1 MRNDGSEAIR
11 GLGRGTYLKES
22 QHNPTRSHPTE
33 GYPLNDLRKC
43 RLERGVAV
51 GTSSYSK
58 TFIQGKTIGCP
69 GIGYRDTNAKNDS
82 SRILETS
89 VIRLLPIAA
98 LLWIV
103 SLSTAW
109 ADPSTLEEKLL
120 SENRSLGVETP
131 PAAPVD
137 DLGFARRV
145 CLDLVGRIPT
155 GKEIKTFLAWPPQER
170 RQRLIEQYMSDDGF
184 ADRFSAFF
192 ADMLRIRSNQEG
204 GNALLAYVHQAITT
218 DMPYDELCRRLIA
231 TNGKAGRTPEV
242 GFVLGDDADP
252 MALASATAQVFMGIR
267 ISCAQCHDHPF
278 DRWTREDFYSVAAF
292 FGKTRR
298 RENNLTRTVY
308 TTEDKMSSVMWPPE
322 DESDADQRK
331 PMKASFPFPYLDESE
346 DLTFINRLEALRA
359 AKTAEAEKHDGPS
372 VDDLLATAGEKTR
385 TRLNGGLGDLLKVST
400 EAKTD
405 IRKIDVNA
413 DLYKRSQLRR
423 QLAEKIT
430 SPRNRYFS
438 RLIVNRLWKDLVGL
452 GFVEPVDDFRE
463 NNPASHPETMDY
475 LAEEFV
481 ANGFSIRWLV
491 KEIVSSPAYQRSHA
505 PRDADAAARMDLE
518 KAFLVTPIRRMK
530 AEAMYDSIVTAGHLF
545 EVKHLAGQNP
555 RTFQQR
561 IRVAVEPSGDE
572 EEKDESVEE
581 EVEMEA
587 QAMMAE
593 DTMMASS
600 ADYGLERAIEI
611 DFDALLSAD
620 DTSPMI
626 DSMQK
631 MSREQ
636 IEAMRMAASPTPKPG
651 MKYITKLVERTV
663 DDNPKFSS
671 SYRMATPAPA
681 GHFLRLFGQPARVDL
696 GDDRMENASMRQ
708 ALLMLNGQ
716 LTHQAAR
723 VGPLEPVYPML
734 TGSQRNLEGAIQ
746 YSYVEILTRQPSAA
760 EVAEAV
766 EMIQSGADELTGFA
780 DFRWIL
786 LNCNEFR
793 FLP

>member
-1 MRNDGSEAIR
+1 MIRNASAVAI
-11 GLGRGTYLKES
+11 L
-22 QHNPTRSHPTE
+22 
-33 GYPLNDLRKC
+33 C
-43 RLERGVAV
+43 
-51 GTSSYSK
+51 
-58 TFIQGKTIGCP
+58 
-69 GIGYRDTNAKNDS
+69 
-82 SRILETS
+82 
-89 VIRLLPIAA
+89 LLTASAA
-98 LLWIV
+98 I
-103 SLSTAW
+103 
-109 ADPSTLEEKLL
+109 ADPNTVEKTLL
-120 SENRSLGVETP
+120 SENKAKGITTA
-131 PAAPVD
+131 PADTVD
-137 DLGFARRV
+137 DLGFARRI

-155 GKEIKTFLAWPPQER
+155 GKEIKTFLAWPESER
-170 RQRLIEQYMSDDGF
+170 RERLIQQYMADKGF

-204 GNALLAYVHQAITT
+204 GNALLAYVHQAIST
-218 DMPYDELCRRLIA
+218 DMPYDEMCRKLIA

-242 GFVLGDDADP
+242 GFILGDDADP

-278 DRWTREDFYSVAAF
+278 DKWTREDFYSVAAF

-308 TTEDKMSSVMWPPE
+308 TTEDKTSTVMWPPE
-322 DESDADQRK
+322 DESDASERS
-331 PMKASFPFPYLDESE
+331 PMKASFPFPYLDESQE
-346 DLTFINRLEALRA
+346 LPFITRLEALREKQKA
-359 AKTAEAEKHDGPS
+359 ESQKTGGPS
-372 VDDLLATAGEKTR
+372 VDDLLASAGAKTKS
-385 TRLNGGLGDLLKVST
+385 RLKGGSLDLLKVST
-400 EAKTD
+400 EAKSD
-405 IRKIDVNA
+405 IRGIDINA
-413 DLYKRSQLRR
+413 DLYRRSRLRR
-423 QLAEKIT
+423 ELAAKIT

-438 RLIVNRLWKDLVGL
+438 RLIVNRLWKDLVGK
-452 GFVEPVDDFRE
+452 GFVEPVDDFRD

-491 KEIVSSPAYQRSHA
+491 KEIVSTPAYQRAHA
-505 PRDADAAARMDLE
+505 PRDADAAERETLE
-518 KAFLVTPIRRMK
+518 DAFLVTKIRRMK

-555 RTFQQR
+555 RVVQQR
-561 IRVAVEPSGDE
+561 IRVPAEMSEGEPDTGDLVAVENA
-572 EEKDESVEE
+572 
-581 EVEMEA
+581 EA
-587 QAMMAE
+587 ETNEDAAMMSQQN
-593 DTMMASS
+593 MMAST
-600 ADYGLERAIEI
+600 ADYGLEKAIEI
-611 DFDALLSAD
+611 DFDAVLAAD

-636 IEAMRMAASPTPKPG
+636 IEAMRMTETPAAKPG
-651 MKYITKLVERTV
+651 VKYVTKMVERTI

-696 GDDRMENASMRQ
+696 GDERIENASMRQ

-723 VGPLEPVYPML
+723 VGPLEPVYEML
-734 TGSQRNLEGAIQ
+734 TGSGQNLEKAIQ
-746 YSYVEILTRQPSAA
+746 YTYVEILTREPTPADI
-760 EVAEAV
+760 AEAT
-766 EMIQSGADELTGFA
+766 EIIESGRDKLTGFA

-786 LNCNEFR
+786 LNSNEFR

>member
-1 MRNDGSEAIR
+1 MIR
-11 GLGRGTYLKES
+11 TAF
-22 QHNPTRSHPTE
+22 
-33 GYPLNDLRKC
+33 
-43 RLERGVAV
+43 VA
-51 GTSSYSK
+51 T
-58 TFIQGKTIGCP
+58 
-69 GIGYRDTNAKNDS
+69 
-82 SRILETS
+82 
-89 VIRLLPIAA
+89 LLCFA
-98 LLWIV
+98 
-103 SLSTAW
+103 SLSTVL
-109 ADPSTLEEKLL
+109 ADPGTIEEKLL
-120 SENRSLGVETP
+120 SENQAKGINTA

-137 DLGFARRV
+137 DLGFARRI

-155 GKEIKTFLAWPPQER
+155 GKEIKTFLAWPENER
-170 RQRLIEQYMSDDGF
+170 RQRLIDQYMADKGF

-204 GNALLAYVHQAITT
+204 GNALLAYVHQAIST
-218 DMPYDELCRRLIA
+218 DMPYDEMCRRLIA

-278 DRWTREDFYSVAAF
+278 DKWTREDFYSVAAF

-322 DESDADQRK
+322 DESDAADRK

-346 DLTFINRLEALRA
+346 QLAFIQRFVALREKRN
-359 AKTAEAEKHDGPS
+359 AKSQQTKGPS
-372 VDDLLATAGEKTR
+372 VDDLLASAGAKTKN
-385 TRLNGGLGDLLKVST
+385 RLSGVGRDLLKVST
-400 EAKTD
+400 EAKSD
-405 IRKIDVNA
+405 IRGIDINA
-413 DLYKRSQLRR
+413 ELYKRSQLRR
-423 QLAEKIT
+423 ELAEKIT

-438 RLIVNRLWKDLVGL
+438 RLIVNRLWKELVGS
-452 GFVEPVDDFRE
+452 GFVEPVDDFRD

-505 PRDADAAARMDLE
+505 ARDSDAAERENLE
-518 KAFLVTPIRRMK
+518 QAFLVTKIRRMK
-530 AEAMYDSIVTAGHLF
+530 AEAMYDSLVTAGHLF
-545 EVKHLAGQNP
+545 EVKHMAGQNP
-555 RTFQQR
+555 RLIKQR
-561 IRVAVEPSGDE
+561 IRVPVEMSDE
-572 EEKDESVEE
+572 EDEESAQQSDADEP
-581 EVEMEA
+581 EA
-587 QAMMAE
+587 LASNDAAMMAE
-593 DTMMASS
+593 QNMVAST
-600 ADYGLERAIEI
+600 ADYGLEKAIEI
-611 DFDALLSAD
+611 DFDAVLAAD

-631 MSREQ
+631 MSRDD
-636 IEAMRMAASPTPKPG
+636 IEAMRMAASPTPNPG
-651 MKYITKLVERTV
+651 VKYVTKLVERTV

-671 SYRMATPAPA
+671 AYRMATPAPA

-696 GDDRMENASMRQ
+696 GDERIENASMRQ

-734 TGSQRNLEGAIQ
+734 TGSGADIDKAVQ
-746 YSYVEILTRQPSAA
+746 YTYVEILTRKPSSD
-760 EVAEAV
+760 EITEAIDII
-766 EMIQSGADELTGFA
+766 ESGADTMTGFA

-786 LNCNEFR
+786 LNSNEFR

>member
-1 MRNDGSEAIR
+1 MIR
-11 GLGRGTYLKES
+11 IAS
-22 QHNPTRSHPTE
+22 
-33 GYPLNDLRKC
+33 
-43 RLERGVAV
+43 VA
-51 GTSSYSK
+51 T
-58 TFIQGKTIGCP
+58 
-69 GIGYRDTNAKNDS
+69 
-82 SRILETS
+82 
-89 VIRLLPIAA
+89 LLCFA
-98 LLWIV
+98 
-103 SLSTAW
+103 SLSTVL
-109 ADPSTLEEKLL
+109 ADPGTIEEKLL
-120 SENRSLGVETP
+120 SENQAKGIYTA

-137 DLGFARRV
+137 DLGFARRI

-155 GKEIKTFLAWPPQER
+155 GKEIKTFLSWPENER
-170 RQRLIEQYMSDDGF
+170 RQKLIDQYMADEGF

-204 GNALLAYVHQAITT
+204 GNALLAYVHRAIST
-218 DMPYDELCRRLIA
+218 DMPYDEMCRRLIA

-278 DRWTREDFYSVAAF
+278 DKWTREDFYSVAAF

-322 DESDADQRK
+322 DESDAADRK
-331 PMKASFPFPYLDESE
+331 PMKASFPFPYLDETE
-346 DLTFINRLEALRA
+346 ELAFIQRFETLREKRN
-359 AKTAEAEKHDGPS
+359 AKSQQPKGPS
-372 VDDLLATAGEKTR
+372 VDDLLASAGAKTKN
-385 TRLNGGLGDLLKVST
+385 RLKGTGRDLLKVST
-400 EAKTD
+400 EAKSD
-405 IRKIDVNA
+405 IRGIDINA
-413 DLYKRSQLRR
+413 ELYKRSQLRR
-423 QLAEKIT
+423 ELAEKIT

-438 RLIVNRLWKDLVGL
+438 RLIVNRLWKDLVGA
-452 GFVEPVDDFRE
+452 GFVEPVDDFRD
-463 NNPASHPETMDY
+463 NNPASHPKTMDY

-505 PRDADAAARMDLE
+505 ARDADAAERENLE
-518 KAFLVTPIRRMK
+518 QAFLVTKIRRMK

-545 EVKHLAGQNP
+545 EVKHMAGENP
-555 RTFQQR
+555 RVIKQR
-561 IRVAVEPSGDE
+561 VRVPVDMIDE
-572 EEKDESVEE
+572 EAAQQSDADQPEALANNDE
-581 EVEMEA
+581 
-587 QAMMAE
+587 AMMSE
-593 DTMMASS
+593 QNMVAST
-600 ADYGLERAIEI
+600 ADYGLEKAIEI
-611 DFDALLSAD
+611 DFDAVLTAD

-631 MSREQ
+631 MSRDD

-651 MKYITKLVERTV
+651 VKYVTKLVERTV

-671 SYRMATPAPA
+671 AYRMATPAPA

-696 GDDRMENASMRQ
+696 GDERIENASMRQ

-734 TGSQRNLEGAIQ
+734 TGSDADLEKAVQ
-746 YSYVEILTRQPSAA
+746 YTYVEILTRKPNSD
-760 EVAEAV
+760 EVAEAI
-766 EMIQSGADELTGFA
+766 EIIDSGVSPMTGFA

-786 LNCNEFR
+786 LNSNEFR

>member
-1 MRNDGSEAIR
+1 LA
-11 GLGRGTYLKES
+11 T
-22 QHNPTRSHPTE
+22 
-33 GYPLNDLRKC
+33 
-43 RLERGVAV
+43 
-51 GTSSYSK
+51 
-58 TFIQGKTIGCP
+58 
-69 GIGYRDTNAKNDS
+69 
-82 SRILETS
+82 
-89 VIRLLPIAA
+89 LLCFAT
-98 LLWIV
+98 
-103 SLSTAW
+103 LSTVL
-109 ADPSTLEEKLL
+109 ADPATIEDKLL
-120 SENRSLGVETP
+120 SENQAKGINTA
-131 PAAPVD
+131 PAGPVD
-137 DLGFARRV
+137 DLGFARRL

-155 GKEIKTFLAWPPQER
+155 GKEIKTFLSWPENER
-170 RQRLIEQYMSDDGF
+170 RQRLIDQYMADKGF

-204 GNALLAYVHQAITT
+204 GNALLAYVHQAIST
-218 DMPYDELCRRLIA
+218 DMPYDEMCRRLIA

-278 DRWTREDFYSVAAF
+278 DKWTREDFYSVAAF

-322 DESDADQRK
+322 DESDAADRK
-331 PMKASFPFPYLDESE
+331 PMKASFPFPYLDETE
-346 DLTFINRLEALRA
+346 ELAFIKRFEALREKRN
-359 AKTAEAEKHDGPS
+359 AKSQQPKGPS
-372 VDDLLATAGEKTR
+372 VDDLLASAGAKTKS
-385 TRLNGGLGDLLKVST
+385 RLKGSERDLLKVST
-400 EAKTD
+400 EAKSD
-405 IRKIDVNA
+405 IRGIDINA
-413 DLYKRSQLRR
+413 ELYKRSELRR

-438 RLIVNRLWKDLVGL
+438 RLIVNRLWKDLVGA
-452 GFVEPVDDFRE
+452 GFVEPVDDFRD
-463 NNPASHPETMDY
+463 NNPASHPQTMDY

-505 PRDADAAARMDLE
+505 ARDADAAEREKLE
-518 KAFLVTPIRRMK
+518 QAFLVTKIRRMK
-530 AEAMYDSIVTAGHLF
+530 AEAMYDSLVTAGHLF
-545 EVKHLAGQNP
+545 EVKHMAGENP
-555 RTFQQR
+555 RVIKQR
-561 IRVAVEPSGDE
+561 IRVPVEMTDE
-572 EEKDESVEE
+572 EAAQQSDADQPEALASNDE
-581 EVEMEA
+581 
-587 QAMMAE
+587 AMMAE
-593 DTMMASS
+593 QNMVAST
-600 ADYGLERAIEI
+600 ADYGLEKAIEI
-611 DFDALLSAD
+611 DFDAVLAAD

-631 MSREQ
+631 MSRDD

-651 MKYITKLVERTV
+651 VKYVTKLVERTV

-671 SYRMATPAPA
+671 AYRMATPAPA

-696 GDDRMENASMRQ
+696 GDERIENASMRQ

-734 TGSQRNLEGAIQ
+734 TGSDADLEKAVQ
-746 YSYVEILTRQPSAA
+746 YTYVEILTRKPSAN
-760 EVAEAV
+760 EVAEAI
-766 EMIQSGADELTGFA
+766 EIIESAAEPMTGFA

-786 LNCNEFR
+786 LNSNEFR

>member
-1 MRNDGSEAIR
+1 MIR
-11 GLGRGTYLKES
+11 TAF
-22 QHNPTRSHPTE
+22 
-33 GYPLNDLRKC
+33 
-43 RLERGVAV
+43 VA
-51 GTSSYSK
+51 T
-58 TFIQGKTIGCP
+58 
-69 GIGYRDTNAKNDS
+69 
-82 SRILETS
+82 
-89 VIRLLPIAA
+89 LLCFA
-98 LLWIV
+98 
-103 SLSTAW
+103 SLSTVL
-109 ADPSTLEEKLL
+109 ADPGTIEEKLL
-120 SENRSLGVETP
+120 SENQAKGINTA

-137 DLGFARRV
+137 DLGFARRI

-155 GKEIKTFLAWPPQER
+155 GKEIKTFLAWPENER
-170 RQRLIEQYMSDDGF
+170 RQRLIDQYMADKGF

-204 GNALLAYVHQAITT
+204 GNALLAYVHQAIST
-218 DMPYDELCRRLIA
+218 DMPYDEMCRRLIA

-278 DRWTREDFYSVAAF
+278 DKWTREDFYSVAAF

-322 DESDADQRK
+322 DESDAADRK

-346 DLTFINRLEALRA
+346 QLAFIQRFVALREKRN
-359 AKTAEAEKHDGPS
+359 AKSQQTKGPS
-372 VDDLLATAGEKTR
+372 VDDLLASAGAKTKN
-385 TRLNGGLGDLLKVST
+385 RLSGVGRDLLKVST
-400 EAKTD
+400 EAKSD
-405 IRKIDVNA
+405 IRGIDINA
-413 DLYKRSQLRR
+413 ELYKRSQLRR
-423 QLAEKIT
+423 ELAEKIT

-438 RLIVNRLWKDLVGL
+438 RLIVNRLWKELVGS
-452 GFVEPVDDFRE
+452 GFVEPVDDFRD

-491 KEIVSSPAYQRSHA
+491 KEIVSSLAYQRSHA
-505 PRDADAAARMDLE
+505 ARDSDAAERENLE
-518 KAFLVTPIRRMK
+518 QAFLVTKIRRMK
-530 AEAMYDSIVTAGHLF
+530 AEAMYDSLVTAGHLF
-545 EVKHLAGQNP
+545 EVKHMAGQNP
-555 RTFQQR
+555 RLIKQR
-561 IRVAVEPSGDE
+561 IRVPVEMSDE
-572 EEKDESVEE
+572 EDEESAQQSDADEP
-581 EVEMEA
+581 EA
-587 QAMMAE
+587 LASNDAAMMAE
-593 DTMMASS
+593 QNMVAST
-600 ADYGLERAIEI
+600 ADYGLEKAIEI
-611 DFDALLSAD
+611 DFDAVLAAD

-631 MSREQ
+631 MSRDD
-636 IEAMRMAASPTPKPG
+636 IEAMRMAASPTPNPG
-651 MKYITKLVERTV
+651 VKYVTKLVERTV

-671 SYRMATPAPA
+671 AYRMATPAPA

-696 GDDRMENASMRQ
+696 GDERIENASMRQ

-734 TGSQRNLEGAIQ
+734 TGSGADIDKAVQ
-746 YSYVEILTRQPSAA
+746 YTYVEILTRKPSSD
-760 EVAEAV
+760 EITEAIDII
-766 EMIQSGADELTGFA
+766 ESGADTMTGFA

-786 LNCNEFR
+786 LNSNEFR

>member
-1 MRNDGSEAIR
+1 M
-11 GLGRGTYLKES
+11 
-22 QHNPTRSHPTE
+22 
-33 GYPLNDLRKC
+33 
-43 RLERGVAV
+43 
-51 GTSSYSK
+51 
-58 TFIQGKTIGCP
+58 
-69 GIGYRDTNAKNDS
+69 
-82 SRILETS
+82 
-89 VIRLLPIAA
+89 IRLGSLAT
-98 LLWIV
+98 LLCFAT
-103 SLSTAW
+103 LSTVL
-109 ADPSTLEEKLL
+109 ADPATIEDKLL
-120 SENRSLGVETP
+120 SENQAKGINTA
-131 PAAPVD
+131 PAGPVD
-137 DLGFARRV
+137 DLGFARRL

-155 GKEIKTFLAWPPQER
+155 GKEIKTFLSWPENER
-170 RQRLIEQYMSDDGF
+170 RQRLIDQYMADKGF

-204 GNALLAYVHQAITT
+204 GNALLAYVHQAIST
-218 DMPYDELCRRLIA
+218 DMPYDEMCRRLIA

-278 DRWTREDFYSVAAF
+278 DKWTREDFYSVAAF

-322 DESDADQRK
+322 DESDAADRK
-331 PMKASFPFPYLDESE
+331 PMKASFPFPYLDETE
-346 DLTFINRLEALRA
+346 ELAFIKRFEALREKRN
-359 AKTAEAEKHDGPS
+359 AKSQQPKGPS
-372 VDDLLATAGEKTR
+372 VDDLLASAGAKTKS
-385 TRLNGGLGDLLKVST
+385 RLKGSERDLLKVST
-400 EAKTD
+400 EAKSD
-405 IRKIDVNA
+405 IRGIDINA
-413 DLYKRSQLRR
+413 ELYKRSELRR

-438 RLIVNRLWKDLVGL
+438 RLIVNRLWKDLVGA
-452 GFVEPVDDFRE
+452 GFVEPVDDFRD
-463 NNPASHPETMDY
+463 NNPASHPQTMDY

-505 PRDADAAARMDLE
+505 ARDADAAEREKLE
-518 KAFLVTPIRRMK
+518 QAFLVTKIRRMK
-530 AEAMYDSIVTAGHLF
+530 AEAMYDSLVTAGHLF
-545 EVKHLAGQNP
+545 EVKHMAGENP
-555 RTFQQR
+555 RVIKQR
-561 IRVAVEPSGDE
+561 IRVPVEMTDE
-572 EEKDESVEE
+572 EAAQQSDADQPEALASNDE
-581 EVEMEA
+581 
-587 QAMMAE
+587 AMMAE
-593 DTMMASS
+593 QNMVAST
-600 ADYGLERAIEI
+600 ADYGLEKAIEI
-611 DFDALLSAD
+611 DFDAVLAAD

-631 MSREQ
+631 MSRDD

-651 MKYITKLVERTV
+651 VKYVTKLVERTV

-671 SYRMATPAPA
+671 AYRMATPAPA

-696 GDDRMENASMRQ
+696 GDERIENASMRQ

-734 TGSQRNLEGAIQ
+734 TGSDADLEKAVQ
-746 YSYVEILTRQPSAA
+746 YTYVEILTRKPSAN
-760 EVAEAV
+760 EVAEAI
-766 EMIQSGADELTGFA
+766 EIIESAAEPMTGFA

-786 LNCNEFR
+786 LNSNEFR

>member
-1 MRNDGSEAIR
+1 MIR
-11 GLGRGTYLKES
+11 TAF
-22 QHNPTRSHPTE
+22 
-33 GYPLNDLRKC
+33 
-43 RLERGVAV
+43 VA
-51 GTSSYSK
+51 T
-58 TFIQGKTIGCP
+58 
-69 GIGYRDTNAKNDS
+69 
-82 SRILETS
+82 
-89 VIRLLPIAA
+89 LLCFA
-98 LLWIV
+98 
-103 SLSTAW
+103 SLSTVL
-109 ADPSTLEEKLL
+109 ADPGTIEEKLL
-120 SENRSLGVETP
+120 SENQAKGINTT

-137 DLGFARRV
+137 DLGFARRI

-155 GKEIKTFLAWPPQER
+155 GKEIKTFLAWPENER
-170 RQRLIEQYMSDDGF
+170 RQRLIDQYMADKGF

-204 GNALLAYVHQAITT
+204 GNALLAYVHQAIST
-218 DMPYDELCRRLIA
+218 DMPYDEMCRRLIA

-278 DRWTREDFYSVAAF
+278 DKWTREDFYSVAAF

-322 DESDADQRK
+322 DESDAADRK

-346 DLTFINRLEALRA
+346 QLAFIQRFEALREKRN
-359 AKTAEAEKHDGPS
+359 AKSQQTKGPS
-372 VDDLLATAGEKTR
+372 VDDLLASAGAKTKN
-385 TRLNGGLGDLLKVST
+385 RLSGVGRDLLKVST
-400 EAKTD
+400 EAKSD
-405 IRKIDVNA
+405 IRGIDINA
-413 DLYKRSQLRR
+413 ELYKRSQLRR
-423 QLAEKIT
+423 ELAEKIT

-438 RLIVNRLWKDLVGL
+438 RLIVNRLWKELVGA
-452 GFVEPVDDFRE
+452 GFVEPVDDFRD

-505 PRDADAAARMDLE
+505 ARDSDAAERENLE
-518 KAFLVTPIRRMK
+518 QAFLVTKIRRMK
-530 AEAMYDSIVTAGHLF
+530 AEAMYDSLVTAGHLF
-545 EVKHLAGQNP
+545 EVKHMAGQNP
-555 RTFQQR
+555 RLIKQR
-561 IRVAVEPSGDE
+561 IRVPVEMSDE
-572 EEKDESVEE
+572 ESAQQSDADEP
-581 EVEMEA
+581 EA
-587 QAMMAE
+587 LASNDAAMMAE
-593 DTMMASS
+593 QNMVAST
-600 ADYGLERAIEI
+600 ADYGLEKAIEI
-611 DFDALLSAD
+611 DFDAVLAAD

-631 MSREQ
+631 MSRDD

-651 MKYITKLVERTV
+651 VKYVTKLVERTV

-671 SYRMATPAPA
+671 AYRMATPAPA

-696 GDDRMENASMRQ
+696 GDERIENASMRQ

-734 TGSQRNLEGAIQ
+734 TGSGADIDKAVQ
-746 YSYVEILTRQPSAA
+746 YTYVEILTRKPSSD
-760 EVAEAV
+760 EITEAIDII
-766 EMIQSGADELTGFA
+766 ESGADTMTGFA

-786 LNCNEFR
+786 LNSNEFR

>member
-1 MRNDGSEAIR
+1 MIR
-11 GLGRGTYLKES
+11 TAS
-22 QHNPTRSHPTE
+22 
-33 GYPLNDLRKC
+33 
-43 RLERGVAV
+43 VA
-51 GTSSYSK
+51 T
-58 TFIQGKTIGCP
+58 
-69 GIGYRDTNAKNDS
+69 
-82 SRILETS
+82 
-89 VIRLLPIAA
+89 LLCFA
-98 LLWIV
+98 
-103 SLSTAW
+103 SLSTVL
-109 ADPSTLEEKLL
+109 ADPGTIEEKLL
-120 SENRSLGVETP
+120 SENQGKGITTK

-155 GKEIKTFLAWPPQER
+155 GKEIKRFQAWPENER
-170 RQRLIEQYMSDDGF
+170 RQRLIAQYMADPGF

-204 GNALLAYVHQAITT
+204 GNALLAYVHQAIST
-218 DMPYDELCRRLIA
+218 DMPYDEMCRRLIA

-322 DESDADQRK
+322 DESDAADRK
-331 PMKASFPFPYLDESE
+331 PMKASFPFPYLDDTEE
-346 DLTFINRLEALRA
+346 LAFITRFEALREKRN
-359 AKTAEAEKHDGPS
+359 AKSRQTKGPS
-372 VDDLLATAGEKTR
+372 VDDLLASAGAKTKSH
-385 TRLNGGLGDLLKVST
+385 LKGAGSDLLKVST
-400 EAKTD
+400 EAKSD
-405 IRKIDVNA
+405 IRGIDINA
-413 DLYKRSQLRR
+413 ELYKRSQLRR
-423 QLAEKIT
+423 ELAEKIT
-430 SPRNRYFS
+430 SPRSRYFS
-438 RLIVNRLWKDLVGL
+438 RLIVNRLWKDLVGA

-505 PRDADAAARMDLE
+505 ARDADAADREKLE
-518 KAFLVTPIRRMK
+518 RAFLVTKIRRMK

-545 EVKHLAGQNP
+545 AVKHLAGENP
-555 RTFQQR
+555 RVIKQR
-561 IRVAVEPSGDE
+561 IRVPVETPDE
-572 EEKDESVEE
+572 PGAEDSDAEQNESF
-581 EVEMEA
+581 A
-587 QAMMAE
+587 TNDDAMMA
-593 DTMMASS
+593 DQSMVAST
-600 ADYGLERAIEI
+600 ADYGLEKAIEI
-611 DFDALLSAD
+611 DFDAVLAAD

-631 MSREQ
+631 VSRED

-651 MKYITKLVERTV
+651 VKYVTKLVERTV

-671 SYRMATPAPA
+671 AYRMATPAPA

-696 GDDRMENASMRQ
+696 GDERIENASMRQ

-734 TGSQRNLEGAIQ
+734 TGSNADLEKAVE
-746 YSYVEILTRQPSAA
+746 YTYVEILTRQPRED
-760 EVAEAV
+760 EVAEAI
-766 EMIQSGADELTGFA
+766 EIIESGVDPMSGFA

-786 LNCNEFR
+786 LNSNEFR

>member
-1 MRNDGSEAIR
+1 
-11 GLGRGTYLKES
+11 
-22 QHNPTRSHPTE
+22 
-33 GYPLNDLRKC
+33 
-43 RLERGVAV
+43 
-51 GTSSYSK
+51 
-58 TFIQGKTIGCP
+58 
-69 GIGYRDTNAKNDS
+69 
-82 SRILETS
+82 
-89 VIRLLPIAA
+89 VIRTAFVATLLCFACLSPI
-98 LLWIV
+98 L
-103 SLSTAW
+103 
-109 ADPSTLEEKLL
+109 ADPGTIEEKLL
-120 SENRSLGVETP
+120 SENQAKGIDTA

-137 DLGFARRV
+137 DLGFARRI

-155 GKEIKTFLAWPPQER
+155 GKEIKTFLAWPENER
-170 RQRLIEQYMSDDGF
+170 RQRLIDRYMTDKGF

-204 GNALLAYVHQAITT
+204 GNALLAYVHQAIST
-218 DMPYDELCRRLIA
+218 DMPYDEMCRRLIA

-278 DRWTREDFYSVAAF
+278 DKWTREDFYSVAAF

-322 DESDADQRK
+322 DESDAADRK
-331 PMKASFPFPYLDESE
+331 PMKASFPFPYLDETE
-346 DLTFINRLEALRA
+346 ELAFIQRFEALREKRN
-359 AKTAEAEKHDGPS
+359 AKSQQTKGPS
-372 VDDLLATAGEKTR
+372 VDDLLASAGAKTKN
-385 TRLNGGLGDLLKVST
+385 RLSGVGRDLLKVST
-400 EAKTD
+400 EAKSD
-405 IRKIDVNA
+405 IRGIDINA
-413 DLYKRSQLRR
+413 ELYKRSQLRR

-438 RLIVNRLWKDLVGL
+438 RLIVNRLWKDLVGA
-452 GFVEPVDDFRE
+452 GFVEPVDDFRD
-463 NNPASHPETMDY
+463 NNPASHPKTMDY

-505 PRDADAAARMDLE
+505 ARDADAAERENLE
-518 KAFLVTPIRRMK
+518 QAFLVTKIRRMK

-545 EVKHLAGQNP
+545 EVKHMAGENP
-555 RTFQQR
+555 RVIKQR
-561 IRVAVEPSGDE
+561 IRVPVEMTDE
-572 EEKDESVEE
+572 EAAQQSDADQPEALASNDE
-581 EVEMEA
+581 
-587 QAMMAE
+587 AMMSE
-593 DTMMASS
+593 QNMVAST
-600 ADYGLERAIEI
+600 ADYGLEKAIEI
-611 DFDALLSAD
+611 DFDAVLAAD

-631 MSREQ
+631 MSRDD

-651 MKYITKLVERTV
+651 VKYVTKLVERTV

-671 SYRMATPAPA
+671 AYRMATPAPA

-696 GDDRMENASMRQ
+696 GDERMENASMRQ

-734 TGSQRNLEGAIQ
+734 TGSDADIDKAVQ
-746 YSYVEILTRQPSAA
+746 YTYVEILTRKPSSD
-760 EVAEAV
+760 EIAEAIDII
-766 EMIQSGADELTGFA
+766 ESGADAMTGFA

-786 LNCNEFR
+786 LNSNEFR

>member
-1 MRNDGSEAIR
+1 MIR
-11 GLGRGTYLKES
+11 IAS
-22 QHNPTRSHPTE
+22 
-33 GYPLNDLRKC
+33 
-43 RLERGVAV
+43 VA
-51 GTSSYSK
+51 T
-58 TFIQGKTIGCP
+58 
-69 GIGYRDTNAKNDS
+69 
-82 SRILETS
+82 
-89 VIRLLPIAA
+89 LLCFA
-98 LLWIV
+98 
-103 SLSTAW
+103 SLSTVL
-109 ADPSTLEEKLL
+109 ADPGTIEEKLL
-120 SENRSLGVETP
+120 SENQAKGIYTA

-137 DLGFARRV
+137 DLGFARRI

-155 GKEIKTFLAWPPQER
+155 GKEIKTFLAWPENER
-170 RQRLIEQYMSDDGF
+170 RQRLIDQYMTDKGF

-204 GNALLAYVHQAITT
+204 GNALLAYVHQAIST
-218 DMPYDELCRRLIA
+218 DMPYDEMCRRLIA

-278 DRWTREDFYSVAAF
+278 DKWTREDFYSVAAF

-322 DESDADQRK
+322 DESDAADRK
-331 PMKASFPFPYLDESE
+331 PMKASFPFPYLDETE
-346 DLTFINRLEALRA
+346 ELAFIQRFEALREKRN
-359 AKTAEAEKHDGPS
+359 AKSQQPKGPS
-372 VDDLLATAGEKTR
+372 VDDLLASAGAKTKK
-385 TRLNGGLGDLLKVST
+385 RLSGVGRDLLKVST
-400 EAKTD
+400 EAKSD
-405 IRKIDVNA
+405 IRGIDINA
-413 DLYKRSQLRR
+413 ELYKRSQLRR

-438 RLIVNRLWKDLVGL
+438 RLIVNRLWKDLVGA
-452 GFVEPVDDFRE
+452 GFVEPVDDFRD
-463 NNPASHPETMDY
+463 NNPASHPKTMDY

-505 PRDADAAARMDLE
+505 ARDADAAERENLE
-518 KAFLVTPIRRMK
+518 QAFLVTKIRRMK

-545 EVKHLAGQNP
+545 EVKHMAGENP
-555 RTFQQR
+555 RVIKQR
-561 IRVAVEPSGDE
+561 IRVPVDMTAEEAAQQSDADQPEALANNDE
-572 EEKDESVEE
+572 
-581 EVEMEA
+581 
-587 QAMMAE
+587 AMMSE
-593 DTMMASS
+593 QNMVAST
-600 ADYGLERAIEI
+600 ADYGLEKAIEI
-611 DFDALLSAD
+611 DFDAVLAAD

-631 MSREQ
+631 MSRDD

-651 MKYITKLVERTV
+651 VKYVTKLVERTV

-671 SYRMATPAPA
+671 AYRMATPAPA

-696 GDDRMENASMRQ
+696 GDERMENASMRQ

-734 TGSQRNLEGAIQ
+734 TGSDADIDKAVQ
-746 YSYVEILTRQPSAA
+746 YTYVEILTRKPSSD
-760 EVAEAV
+760 EIAEAIDI
-766 EMIQSGADELTGFA
+766 IQSGADAMTGFA

>member
-1 MRNDGSEAIR
+1 MNRC
-11 GLGRGTYLKES
+11 S
-22 QHNPTRSHPTE
+22 Q
-33 GYPLNDLRKC
+33 
-43 RLERGVAV
+43 
-51 GTSSYSK
+51 
-58 TFIQGKTIGCP
+58 IW
-69 GIGYRDTNAKNDS
+69 KNDS
-82 SRILETS
+82 NRILETS
-89 VIRLLPIAA
+89 VIRLIPVAA
-98 LLWIV
+98 LFWLI
-103 SLSTAW
+103 SLSTLW

-120 SENRSLGVETP
+120 TENRSLGVETP

-145 CLDLVGRIPT
+145 CLDLLGRIPT
-155 GKEIKTFLAWPPQER
+155 GKEVNTFLAWPQQDR
-170 RQRLIEQYMSDDGF
+170 RQRLIEQYMADEGF
-184 ADRFSAFF
+184 ANRFTAFF
-192 ADMLRIRSNQEG
+192 ADMLRIRSNEEG
-204 GNALLAYVHQAITT
+204 GNSLLAYVHKAITT
-218 DMPYDELCRRLIA
+218 DMPYDEMCHRLIA
-231 TNGKAGRTPEV
+231 TNGKVGRTPEV

-278 DRWTREDFYSVAAF
+278 DKWTREDFYSVAAF

-308 TTEDKMSSVMWPPE
+308 TTEDKTTSVMWPPE
-322 DESDADQRK
+322 DESDPNDRK

-346 DLTFINRLEALRA
+346 ELSFITRLEELRA
-359 AKTAEAEKHDGPS
+359 AKAAAVEQYNGPS
-372 VDDLLATAGEKTR
+372 VDDLLATAGAKAKNG
-385 TRLNGGLGDLLKVST
+385 LKGGFGGLQKVSA

-423 QLAEKIT
+423 QLADKIT

-438 RLIVNRLWKDLVGL
+438 RLIVNRLWKDLVGS

-481 ANGFSIRWLV
+481 ANGYSIRWLV
-491 KEIVSSPAYQRSHA
+491 KEIVSSPAYQRVHA
-505 PRDADAAARMDLE
+505 PRDADAAEREQLE
-518 KAFLVTPIRRMK
+518 KAFLVTSIRRMK

-555 RTFQQR
+555 RVIKQR
-561 IRVAVEPSGDE
+561 IRVPVERTDGEPVDDE
-572 EEKDESVEE
+572 PQMEEQ
-581 EVEMEA
+581 A
-587 QAMMAE
+587 AMMSE

-600 ADYGLERAIEI
+600 ADYGLEKAIEI
-611 DFDALLSAD
+611 DFAAVLAAD

-636 IEAMRMAASPTPKPG
+636 IEAIRMAASPAPIPG
-651 MKYITKLVERTV
+651 MKYITKVVERTV

-696 GDDRMENASMRQ
+696 GEERIENASMRQ

-723 VGPLEPVYPML
+723 VGPLEPVHQML
-734 TGSQRNLEGAIQ
+734 TGSSKDLASAIK
-746 YSYVEILTRQPSAA
+746 YSYLEILTREPSND
-760 EVAEAV
+760 EIVEAV
-766 EMIQSGADELTGFA
+766 EIVESGADDMKGFA